1 MERAGEKKRERE
13 RDSPYLVLNSS
24 RVMRIYRP
32 RCYSVVLA
40 LSRQSLDE
48 IRVGAGKVFS
58 TDRAGWLSVF
68 AQSHRRRCAR
78 VADACCVSTAAPAPP
93 HLACKFACAHY
104 PIHHPGVAAP
114 SPPLPS
120 LVSAAFPP
128 TGLEWMW
135 AGGAGNKGNF
145 LAGSAAGTYRSP
157 PHARPL

>member
-1 MERAGEKKRERE
+1 
-13 RDSPYLVLNSS
+13 
-24 RVMRIYRP
+24 MRIYRP

-78 VADACCVSTAAPAPP
+78 VAAMLAVFLPP
-93 HLACKFACAHY
+93 PLRRHISGLCAHTTLY
-104 PIHHPGVAAP
+104 TPPVVAAP
-114 SPPLPS
+114 SLSLPS
-120 LVSAAFPP
+120 LVSAAFPL

-157 PHARPL
+157 STARSPSVTPARLGLSPEVGVGTHNN